1 MFPHNGVGVI
11 KKSLCPL
18 WLISFAL
25 KIILENDKGQ
35 TMKKILIIGMGNVLM
50 QDEGVGVRAVE
61 ELENR
66 FHIPE
71 GVTLVDGG
79 TTGMGLYEPIRQ
91 CQQLLVADA
100 INTGAPYGSLVR
112 IANGDVPAFFQTKL
126 SNHQLGLSDLLALLT
141 LKGEVP
147 EHVAIIGMV
156 PHSLENKLG
165 LTDAATAGLA
175 AMVTMLVQEL
185 SDLGVDLQPRR
196 EVQLGHWGREA
207 EREVNATCA

>member
-1 MFPHNGVGVI
+1 MGDR
-11 KKSLCPL
+11 KKR
-18 WLISFAL
+18 
-25 KIILENDKGQ
+25 ILV
-35 TMKKILIIGMGNVLM
+35 IGMGNVLM

-66 FHIPE
+66 YIIPD

-79 TTGMGLYEPIRQ
+79 TTGMELFEPIRR
-91 CQQLLVADA
+91 CDQLVVADA
-100 INTGAPYGSLVR
+100 INTGDPYGSLVR
-112 IANGDVPAFFQTKL
+112 ITNEQIPTFFQTKL

-165 LTDAATAGLA
+165 LTAEATAGLS
-175 AMVTMLVQEL
+175 AMVEMLVEEL
-185 SDLGVDLQPRR
+185 AGLGVDLQKCNEQRI
-196 EVQLGHWGREA
+196 GHWRKEA
-207 EREVNATCA
+207 ELEAVAACA